1 MKNVRIVIVDDSP
14 FSIALLTDIL
24 TEKGFEV
31 VGSAS
36 NLEETIQ
43 VIKDKKPDLVTM
55 DMTMPGTDGLECTRA
70 IHTINP
76 NIKVVIV
83 SSMMDDEIV
92 KKAKENKASAYVQ
105 KPVDAE
111 EIYTVIKRLMASDD
125 LLEELQNIYFDVFKE
140 ALSDNINRMIK
151 LPTNFGEELEVDEA
165 HSSQGI
171 SIVVGIIG
179 KFVGRMIL
187 DVSYSTAETMTC
199 KMLRKD
205 SATKEQ
211 VLAMFGEF
219 ANIVA
224 GNACSILNRHNKAFG
239 LRVAPPTIFHGSS
252 LSISKAM
259 MKTTSVTASTEFGE
273 LYLNVGFKRGEEEW
287 T

>member
-43 VIKDKKPDLVTM
+43 VVKDKKPDLVTM

-70 IHTINP
+70 IHTLNP

-105 KPVDAE
+105 KPVDPE

-151 LPTNFGEELEVDEA
+151 LPTSFGEDLEVDEA

-187 DVSYSTAETMTC
+187 DVSYGTAETMTC